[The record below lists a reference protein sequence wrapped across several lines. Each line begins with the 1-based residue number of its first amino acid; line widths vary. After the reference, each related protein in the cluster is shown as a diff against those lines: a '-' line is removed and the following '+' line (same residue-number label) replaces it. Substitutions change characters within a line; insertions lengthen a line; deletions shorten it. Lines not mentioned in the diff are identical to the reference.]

1 MITRTDLNGKTP
13 QEVENML
20 QEDIQAYAVS
30 LESLG
35 SEEDLLAREQELVH
49 LMDVND
55 ERIKTVMY
63 SLPEN
68 CTFDNQTFSREK
80 VASYIVDLLDKS
92 EVEWSYT
99 LGMYQMVQLWKNK
112 ELTEIQYN
120 AYDSILRLL
129 GGLKYKGF
137 ESWKK
142 ILIVNEFLSGCHE
155 EYVRDYGYMVYLS
168 QLHNAVLELLKK
180 PEENMEGPAVEPAE

>member
-1 MITRTDLNGKTP
+1 MITRTDLNDKTL

-20 QEDIQAYAVS
+20 QEDIQTYTVS
-30 LESLG
+30 LESLE
-35 SEEDLLAREQELVH
+35 SEGDLLAREQEIIQ
-49 LMDVND
+49 LMNAND

-68 CTFDNQTFSREK
+68 CTFDNQIFSREK

-92 EVEWSYT
+92 EVEWPYT
-99 LGMYQMVQLWKNK
+99 LGMYQMVQFWKNK

-142 ILIVNEFLSGCHE
+142 ILIINEFLSSCHE
-155 EYVRDYGYMVYLS
+155 EYSRDYGYMVYLS
-168 QLHNAVLELLKK
+168 QLHNAVLESLKK
-180 PEENMEGPAVEPAE
+180 PEENEEEHAVEPAE